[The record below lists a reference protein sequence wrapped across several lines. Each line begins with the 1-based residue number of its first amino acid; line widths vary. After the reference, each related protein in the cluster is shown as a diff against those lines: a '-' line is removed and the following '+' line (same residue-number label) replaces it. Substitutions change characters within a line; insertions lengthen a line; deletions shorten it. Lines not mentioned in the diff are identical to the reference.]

1 MRWALGYKVAGY
13 MRGKETFKMA
23 DISRL
28 GTWESVESTE
38 EAAQEKEL
46 AEGGNMRSAFR
57 RIDRR

>member
-1 MRWALGYKVAGY
+1 

-23 DISRL
+23 DVSRL

-57 RIDRR
+57 RIDRK